1 VDLFQGFPMALN
13 HELERVGNWFFR
25 WRSYL
30 PLLLLVLFLLALKDF
45 SYLTQQKHI
54 NRLWELFC
62 LAISTLGLAIRII
75 TVGYVPRGTSGRNTR
90 KQVAEVLNT
99 TGMYSVVRHPLYVG
113 NFIMWLGISLF
124 FHLWWFTLL
133 IALIF
138 WVYYEKIMYA
148 EEAFLQEK
156 FGSQFILWA
165 EKTPLFIPHF
175 SLWQAPEMEFS
186 LKSALKREYASFFA
200 MIAIFTGLKVFS
212 SLWVDKTFILDPMW
226 TFIFLT
232 SLAFY
237 LAVRF
242 LKKKTQI
249 LDDDR

>member
-1 VDLFQGFPMALN
+1 MALS

-30 PLLLLVLFLLALKDF
+30 PLLLLVLFLLALGDF
-45 SYLTQQKHI
+45 TYLTLGKTL

-62 LAISTLGLAIRII
+62 LGIASLGLVIRIM

-90 KQVAEVLNT
+90 KQVADVLNT

-148 EEAFLQEK
+148 EEEFLKQK
-156 FGSQFILWA
+156 FGDQFLTWA
-165 EKTPLFIPHF
+165 EKTPLFIPNF
-175 SLWQAPEMEFS
+175 SLWQAPEMQFS
-186 LKSALKREYASFFA
+186 VKSALKREYASFFA
-200 MIAIFTGLKVFS
+200 MIAIFTGIKVLG
-212 SLWVDKTFILDPMW
+212 SLWVEKTFRLDTMW
-226 TFIFLT
+226 TVIFLG
-232 SLAFY
+232 SLGFY
-237 LAVRF
+237 LIVRF
-242 LKKKTQI
+242 LKKKTHL

>member
-1 VDLFQGFPMALN
+1 MALSQ
-13 HELERVGNWFFR
+13 EFERIGNWFFR

-30 PLLLLVLFLLALKDF
+30 PLLLLVLFLLSLADF
-45 SYLTQQKHI
+45 SNLTSQKNI

-62 LAISTLGLAIRII
+62 LGVSSLGLFFRII
-75 TVGYVPRGTSGRNTR
+75 TVGYVPRGTSGRNTK

-133 IALIF
+133 IGLIF

-148 EEAFLQEK
+148 EEEFLKKK
-156 FGSQFILWA
+156 FGDQFLIWA
-165 EKTPLFIPHF
+165 DKTPAFIPDF
-175 SLWQAPEMEFS
+175 SLWQAPQMQFS
-186 LKSALKREYASFFA
+186 VKSALKREYASFFA
-200 MIAIFTGLKVFS
+200 MIAIFTCLRILC
-212 SLWVDKTFILDPMW
+212 SLRIDKTLRLDSMW
-226 TFIFLT
+226 TGIFFG
-232 SLAFY
+232 SLGFY
-237 LAVRF
+237 LMVRF
-242 LKKKTQI
+242 LKKKTHV